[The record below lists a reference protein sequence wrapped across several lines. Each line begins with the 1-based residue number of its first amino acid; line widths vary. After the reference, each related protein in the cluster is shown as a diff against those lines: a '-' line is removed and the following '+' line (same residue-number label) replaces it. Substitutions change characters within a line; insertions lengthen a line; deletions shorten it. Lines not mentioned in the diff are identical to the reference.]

1 MTREDTTMVVVMRS
15 GATDTDVDKV
25 VKAIG
30 EVGGDAFVSRGKH
43 QTIIGLVG
51 DLTQFTELPLH
62 AFPGVEDV
70 IRVSKPYK
78 LVSVETHPRPSTVWV
93 GDTPIGRD
101 TVTLIAGPCAVETE
115 EQTEAACRM
124 AKEAGASILRGG
136 AYKPRTSPYAFQG
149 LGEAGLDILH
159 GVSRELDLPFVTEV
173 VTPADVDTVAAKADM
188 LQVGARNMQNFQ
200 LLKEVGLAGKPV
212 LLKRGLTA
220 TIDEWIMAAEYI
232 AHTGNLQVVLC
243 ERGIRTYE
251 PMTRNTLDVSAVP
264 VAQSLTHLPVI
275 VDPSHSGGKREL
287 VLPLARAG
295 HRRRRGRHHRRRP
308 PAPRDRALR
317 RAAGAG
323 QRRHAGPAR
332 VRGQLRARRWPR
344 GGGAQ
349 PRPDSPARGV
359 ARRPPD
365 PRGRACRSSGPAA
378 TRGAGSSAA
387 ATATRSVVASRS
399 REEVTGV
406 GVADDRVL
414 LRRSQSGRASAG
426 SSRRGPQRRWRRP
439 RAAGTP
445 AGAGVAVRPGPR
457 GQARRGPRS

>member
-15 GATDTDVDKV
+15 GASETDVDKV
-25 VKAIG
+25 VRAIA
-30 EVGGDAFVSRGKH
+30 EVGGDAFVSRGRL

-51 DLTQFTELPLH
+51 DLTHFTELPLH

-78 LVSVETHPRPSTVWV
+78 LVSTETHPRPSTVWV
-93 GDTPIGRD
+93 GNSAIGRD

-115 EQTEAACRM
+115 AQTEGACRM
-124 AKEAGASILRGG
+124 AKEAGATILRGG

-159 GVSRELDLPFVTEV
+159 GVARALDLPFVTEV

-200 LLKEVGLAGKPV
+200 LLKEVGMAGKPV

-275 VDPSHSGGKREL
+275 IDPSHSGGKRDLVIPLIRAAIAVGADGIIVDVHPRPETALCDGPQALVKDDML
-287 VLPLARAG
+287 VLRETVARYA
-295 HRRRRGRHHRRRP
+295 
-308 PAPRDRALR
+308 
-317 RAAGAG
+317 AAG
-323 QRRHAGPAR
+323 
-332 VRGQLRARRWPR
+332 
-344 GGGAQ
+344 
-349 PRPDSPARGV
+349 
-359 ARRPPD
+359 
-365 PRGRACRSSGPAA
+365 GRTIA
-378 TRGAGSSAA
+378 TSDQER
-387 ATATRSVVASRS
+387 
-399 REEVTGV
+399 
-406 GVADDRVL
+406 
-414 LRRSQSGRASAG
+414 Q
-426 SSRRGPQRRWRRP
+426 
-439 RAAGTP
+439 
-445 AGAGVAVRPGPR
+445 AGAWG
-457 GQARRGPRS
+457 RSASV